1 MKFRGKVACAMYEH
15 NDKKYIRLRVPPEM
29 SRIILNVESKNN
41 YKLNPENFIQKD
53 FFDDTLTLKVPY
65 RYRRVMCPMTGSK
78 PIQEVDVDDEVDVE
92 VEYTGVWHASNYSGH
107 SWKIKNIHI
116 H

>member
-1 MKFRGKVACAMYEH
+1 MKFRGKVVTSMYEH

-29 SRIILNVESKNN
+29 ARIIIQIESRNN
-41 YKLNPENFIQKD
+41 YKLNSENYIQKD
-53 FFDDTLTLKVPY
+53 FFDNTLTLKIPF
-65 RYRRVMCPMTGSK
+65 RYRRVMWPMSGRK
-78 PIQEVDVDDEVDVE
+78 PIQEVVTDDEVDVE

-116 H
+116 Y